1 MGAHQVNS
9 LDNARPCYFLY
20 FIRKRTLTDV
30 LPPLLTFF
38 KTLQVMVAD
47 RDKQSTLAATQSR
60 RILRRLETG
69 VWDLLHLLDLG
80 PLETD
85 PIIQL
90 LVDQLGDKLKDSS
103 GPAFILEPKRNI
115 DANILWL
122 KLKHRS
128 TN

>member
-1 MGAHQVNS
+1 M
-9 LDNARPCYFLY
+9 
-20 FIRKRTLTDV
+20 
-30 LPPLLTFF
+30 
-38 KTLQVMVAD
+38 
-47 RDKQSTLAATQSR
+47 
-60 RILRRLETG
+60 
-69 VWDLLHLLDLG
+69 WDLLHLLDLG

-85 PIIQL
+85 PIIQVFFKLGSPFLNSNPQL

-122 KLKHRS
+122 KFKHRS

>member
-1 MGAHQVNS
+1 M
-9 LDNARPCYFLY
+9 
-20 FIRKRTLTDV
+20 
-30 LPPLLTFF
+30 
-38 KTLQVMVAD
+38 
-47 RDKQSTLAATQSR
+47 
-60 RILRRLETG
+60 
-69 VWDLLHLLDLG
+69 WDLLHLLDLG

-85 PIIQL
+85 PIIQVFFKLGSPFLNLNPKL

>member
-1 MGAHQVNS
+1 M
-9 LDNARPCYFLY
+9 
-20 FIRKRTLTDV
+20 
-30 LPPLLTFF
+30 
-38 KTLQVMVAD
+38 
-47 RDKQSTLAATQSR
+47 
-60 RILRRLETG
+60 
-69 VWDLLHLLDLG
+69 WDLLHLLDLG

-85 PIIQL
+85 PIIQVFLKLESAFLNSNPQL